1 MLPRATCVPWVQAGL
16 LAALVLA
23 ACVDNPYRASNP
35 QRVKPDGLSVMI
47 TGAKSEA
54 EARPLADDYCHTL
67 GRTAHF
73 KGMMQ
78 YRARREASKAASF
91 ECLPEATP
99 VESS

>member
-1 MLPRATCVPWVQAGL
+1 VRRQSLPG
-16 LAALVLA
+16 
-23 ACVDNPYRASNP
+23 VDQ
-35 QRVKPDGLSVMI
+35 QRVNPDGLSVMI

-91 ECLPEATP
+91 ECLPEAADCTERQDLRHERSRAIA
-99 VESS
+99 VQRSAA